1 MENDEQKVYKVG
13 NKEENLEMVK
23 KHCTAIVLAAGQGK
37 RMGTKVHKQ
46 YLLLQ
51 DKPVLYYSYQTFQ
64 DSALID
70 EIYLVTG
77 TRRGILL

>member
-1 MENDEQKVYKVG
+1 
-13 NKEENLEMVK
+13 MVK

-51 DKPVLYYSYQTFQ
+51 DKPVLYYSLQTFQ
-64 DSALID
+64 DSPL
-70 EIYLVTG
+70 YS
-77 TRRGILL
+77 LLFQVERP